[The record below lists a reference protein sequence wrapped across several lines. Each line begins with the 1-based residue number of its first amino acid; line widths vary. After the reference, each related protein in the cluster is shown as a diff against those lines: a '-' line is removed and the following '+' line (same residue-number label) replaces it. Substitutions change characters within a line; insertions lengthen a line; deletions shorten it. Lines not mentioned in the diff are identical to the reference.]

1 MEFEFNFKDIDELEY
16 IYHDKNSY
24 QYNGI
29 QVPRVTAVISSMIHS
44 DSLMYWAN
52 SLGFKHQK
60 YSDIINEACDYGTNT
75 HKGIEMFLKGEE
87 VPKETP
93 YQSMNAFLQWW
104 NVISSNNNVKILGQE
119 KTLVCPYYGGTYDLL
134 LSINDK
140 PWLIDF
146 KTSNHIS
153 YRYYLQLAAYNRIL
167 RDDMNINLG
176 GVLLLQ
182 LEKTRPVFHEY
193 TLDFS
198 RPVAVDYFN
207 TCEKTFM
214 SILYSY
220 YHLKYLEKNFSKV
233 HKS

>member
-1 MEFEFNFKDIDELEY
+1 MEFKFDFKDIDELEF
-16 IYHDKNSY
+16 IYKDKNSY
-24 QYNGI
+24 EYNGI
-29 QVPRVTAVISSMIHS
+29 QVPRVTAVISSMMHS

-60 YSDIINEACDYGTNT
+60 YSEVINEACEYGTNT
-75 HKGIEMFLKGEE
+75 HKGIELFLKGESI
-87 VPKETP
+87 PNETP
-93 YQSMNAFLQWW
+93 YHSMNAFLQWW
-104 NVISSNNNVKILGQE
+104 NTISNNNELKILGQE
-119 KTLVCPYYGGTYDLL
+119 QTLVCPYYGGTYDLL
-134 LSINDK
+134 LSINNK

-167 RDDMNINLG
+167 RDDININLG

-198 RPVAVDYFN
+198 RQPAVEYFN

-214 SILYSY
+214 SMLYSY
-220 YHLKYLEKNFSKV
+220 YHLKYLEKNFNKI
-233 HKS
+233 HNT